1 MADRDPSSIEIG
13 LNVIW
18 FRMDEIYENKDGDRM
33 PFTGSDAA
41 IIDDIGAYET
51 AGLNHLVINLE
62 GDDLQLSLDRLD
74 AFAERIMTKT

>member
-1 MADRDPSSIEIG
+1 
-13 LNVIW
+13 
-18 FRMDEIYENKDGDRM
+18 M

-41 IIDDIGAYET
+41 IIDDIGAYKA